1 MRLSRRG
8 LLIGAGAAGG
18 LMVAW
23 ALLPRTFDPP
33 LAAAEGE
40 VVFDA
45 WLKIDREGVVT
56 VAVPELEMGQGIT
69 TLIPQIVATELGA
82 DWRQIA
88 VEPAPVS
95 GAYGNVPL
103 AAHWRQLWMP
113 VLPGLASAPDALL
126 ARRFAER
133 DAFMVT
139 AEGTG
144 LAAHEAAARAA
155 AATARAMLAQ
165 AAADRWDVS
174 WDECEA
180 QNGFIIHDR
189 QRLRFADLVDDAA
202 EQTPPDPPPLRPQA
216 AAERAVDQPEGA
228 RLAFPRLDLP
238 AKVDGSATFAGDVR
252 LPGMVFAAIRHGP
265 PGETRLGAY
274 EPKNAAPVK
283 GLVKLVEGPDWL
295 AAVAQ
300 DWWSAERALKLV
312 SPRFAAQHE
321 PDSAAIDRLLNE
333 ALRYGSGHAIAEAG
347 DPAEMLRGKFEL
359 ARLYRIAP
367 AQTTPLETASATA
380 RYGDGR
386 VELWVASQAPQA
398 VRRAV
403 AAALDIALDRV
414 VLYPVAAGGSF
425 DARLDCPHAVQA
437 ALIARDVGK
446 PVQLA
451 WSRWQEAVRG
461 LPRAP
466 LRAALAARTA
476 PDGSL
481 AGLKVRVA
489 MPATTQEFGAR
500 MFAGYSAQDARRAQD
515 RADPLAMAGMVPP
528 YAIPHLLVE
537 HVPVAIPLST
547 GRQRG
552 NSAAQGCFLIETFVD
567 ELAARS
573 GREPLSYRMAML
585 GQDIRLANCLQRA
598 ASLAAWGGGRGGA
611 GQGLACHRMALG
623 DREGRIALVASAR
636 RDETGIRVD
645 KLTAVLDI
653 GRIVNLDIARQQVEG
668 GLLFGLALARGG
680 STPYAGGLP
689 QSGRLAQ
696 LGLPLLTDCPE
707 IEVDFIEGDAPP
719 FDPGELGVAV
729 AAPAIANA
737 LYSAGGTR
745 LHTLPLTGDVG

>member
-18 LMVAW
+18 LLVAW
-23 ALLPRTFDPP
+23 ALTPRRFDPP
-33 LAAAEGE
+33 LAADEGE

-45 WLKIDREGVVT
+45 WLKIGRDGVVT
-56 VAVPELEMGQGIT
+56 VAVPDLEMGQGIT

-82 DWRQIA
+82 DWRQVA

-103 AAHWRQLWMP
+103 AAQWRELWMP
-113 VLPGLASAPDALL
+113 LLPGLAEAPDALL
-126 ARRFAER
+126 AQRFAER
-133 DAFMVT
+133 EAFVVT
-139 AEGTG
+139 AEGSS

-155 AATARAMLAQ
+155 AASARAMLAM
-165 AAADRWDVS
+165 AAADRWNVA
-174 WDECEA
+174 WEECEA
-180 QNGFIIHDR
+180 QGGFIIHDK
-189 QRLRFADLVDDAA
+189 QRVRFADLVEDAA
-202 EQTPPDPPPLRPQA
+202 GYAPPDPPALRPQA
-216 AAERAVDQPEGA
+216 AGERAVDQPEGA

-238 AKVDGSATFAGDVR
+238 AKADGSATFAGDVR

-274 EPKNAAPVK
+274 EAKNAAPVK
-283 GLVKLVEGPDWL
+283 GLVKLVEGSGWL

-300 DWWSAERALKLV
+300 DWWSAEQALKLV

-321 PDSAAIDRLLNE
+321 PESAVIDRLLDE
-333 ALRYGSGHAIAEAG
+333 GLHHGDGHGIASIGE
-347 DPAEMLRGKFEL
+347 PEEMLRGKFEL

-367 AQTTPLETASATA
+367 AQAAPLETASATA
-380 RYGDGR
+380 RLTDGK

-398 VRRAV
+398 TRRAV
-403 AAALDIALDRV
+403 AQALDIALGDV
-414 VLYPVAAGGSF
+414 VLYPMPAGGSF
-425 DARLDCPHAVQA
+425 DARLDTPHAVEA
-437 ALIARDVGK
+437 ALIAREVGK
-446 PVQLA
+446 PVQLT
-451 WSRWQEAVRG
+451 WSRWQEAVAG

-489 MPATTQEFGAR
+489 MPATAQEFGAR
-500 MFAGYSAQDARRAQD
+500 LFGEQSAREARARQDQV
-515 RADPLAMAGMVPP
+515 DPLAMAGMEPP

-552 NSAAQGCFLIETFVD
+552 NSAALGCFLIETFVD

-598 ASLAAWGGGRGGA
+598 ATLAEWGGGRGGA

-636 RDETGIRVD
+636 RDEGGIRVD

-668 GLLFGLALARGG
+668 GLLFGLALARGA
-680 STPYAGGLP
+680 STAYAAGLP
-689 QSGRLAQ
+689 QSGRLAALALPQ
-696 LGLPLLTDCPE
+696 LADCPE
-707 IEVDFIEGDAPP
+707 IEVEFIEGDAPP

-737 LYSAGGTR
+737 LFSAGGTR
-745 LHTLPLTGDVG
+745 LHSLPLTGE

>member
-18 LMVAW
+18 LVLAW
-23 ALLPRTFDPP
+23 ALLPRRFASP
-33 LAAAEGE
+33 LAAANGE

-45 WLKIDREGVVT
+45 WLKIGTDGVVT
-56 VAVPELEMGQGIT
+56 VAVPDLEMGQGIT

-82 DWRQIA
+82 DWRQVA

-95 GAYGNVPL
+95 GAYGNAPL
-103 AAHWRQLWMP
+103 AAHWRSLWMHM
-113 VLPGLASAPDALL
+113 LPDLASAPDALL
-126 ARRFAER
+126 ARRLAER
-133 DAFMVT
+133 EAFMVT
-139 AEGTG
+139 AEGTA

-155 AATARAMLAQ
+155 AASARAMLAM

-174 WDECEA
+174 WEECEA
-180 QNGFIIHDR
+180 QGGFIVHDR
-189 QRLRFADLVDDAA
+189 LRLRFADLAQEAVS
-202 EQTPPDPPPLRPQA
+202 QTPPDPPPLRPQA
-216 AAERAVDQPEGA
+216 AAERTVDQPEGA
-228 RLAFPRLDLP
+228 RPAFPRLDLP
-238 AKVDGSATFAGDVR
+238 AKVDGSASFAGDIR

-265 PGETRLGAY
+265 QGETRLGAY
-274 EPKNAAPVK
+274 EAKNAAPVK
-283 GLVKLVEGPDWL
+283 GLLKLVEGPDWL

-300 DWWSAERALKLV
+300 DWWSAERALTLV

-321 PDSAAIDRLLNE
+321 PDSAVIDRLLDE
-333 ALRYGSGHAIAEAG
+333 GLRTGDGHAIAELG
-347 DPAEMLRGKFEL
+347 DPAEMLRGKFDL
-359 ARLYRIAP
+359 ARLYRIEP
-367 AQTTPLETASATA
+367 AQTAPLETASATA

-403 AAALDIALDRV
+403 ATALDIALDRV
-414 VLYPVAAGGSF
+414 VLYPVPAGGSF
-425 DARLDCPHAVQA
+425 DARLDCPHAVEA
-437 ALIARDVGK
+437 ALIARDVGR
-446 PVQLA
+446 PVQLI

-476 PDGSL
+476 PDGAL
-481 AGLKVRVA
+481 TGLKVRVA
-489 MPATTQEFGAR
+489 MPATAQEFGAR
-500 MFAGYSAQDARRAQD
+500 LFGEGSAQEARAVQG
-515 RADPLAMAGMVPP
+515 RADPLALAGMVPP

-611 GQGLACHRMALG
+611 GQGLACHKLALG

-645 KLTAVLDI
+645 RLTAVLDI
-653 GRIVNLDIARQQVEG
+653 GRIVNMDIARQQVEG
-668 GLLFGLALARGG
+668 GLLFGLALARGA
-680 STPYAGGLP
+680 STTYAAGLP
-689 QSGRLAQ
+689 QSGRLAA
-696 LGLPLLTDCPE
+696 LALPRLADCPE
-707 IEVDFIEGDAPP
+707 IEIDFIEGDAPP

-737 LYSAGGTR
+737 LHSAGGTR
-745 LHTLPLTGDVG
+745 HHTLPLTGDLG

>member
-18 LMVAW
+18 LLVAW
-23 ALLPRTFDPP
+23 ALTPRWFDPP
-33 LAAAEGE
+33 LAAGEGE
-40 VVFDA
+40 VTFDA
-45 WLKIDREGVVT
+45 WLKIGRDGVIT
-56 VAVPELEMGQGIT
+56 VAVPDLEMGQGIT

-82 DWRQIA
+82 DWRQVA

-103 AAHWRQLWMP
+103 AAQWRELWMP
-113 VLPGLASAPDALL
+113 LLPDLAEAPDALL

-133 DAFMVT
+133 EAFVVT
-139 AEGTG
+139 AEGSS
-144 LAAHEAAARAA
+144 LAAHEAGARAA
-155 AATARAMLAQ
+155 AASARAMLAM
-165 AAADRWDVS
+165 AAADRWNVA
-174 WDECEA
+174 WEECEA
-180 QNGFIIHDR
+180 QGGFIIHDR
-189 QRLRFADLVDDAA
+189 QRARFADLVEDAA
-202 EQTPPDPPPLRPQA
+202 GYDPPDPPALRPQA
-216 AAERAVDQPEGA
+216 AAERAVDQPEGV
-228 RLAFPRLDLP
+228 RPAFPRLDLP

-252 LPGMVFAAIRHGP
+252 LPGLVFAAIRHGP
-265 PGETRLGAY
+265 QGETRLGAY

-283 GLVKLVEGPDWL
+283 GLVKLVEGAGWV

-300 DWWSAERALKLV
+300 DWWSAERALTLI
-312 SPRFAAQHE
+312 SPCFAAQHE
-321 PDSAAIDRLLNE
+321 PDSTGIDRLLDE
-333 ALRYGSGHAIAEAG
+333 GLRYGDGHGIASSGEP
-347 DPAEMLRGKFEL
+347 DEMLRGKFEL
-359 ARLYRIAP
+359 ARLYRVAP
-367 AQTTPLETASATA
+367 AQAAPLETASATA
-380 RYGDGR
+380 RLTDGK

-398 VRRAV
+398 TRRAV
-403 AAALDIALDRV
+403 AQALDIALADV
-414 VLYPVAAGGSF
+414 VLYPMPAGGSF
-425 DARLDCPHAVQA
+425 DARLDTPHAVEA
-437 ALIARDVGK
+437 ALIAREVGK
-446 PVQLA
+446 PVQLT
-451 WSRWQEAVRG
+451 WSRWQEAVVG
-461 LPRAP
+461 LPRTP

-481 AGLKVRVA
+481 TGLKVRVA
-489 MPATTQEFGAR
+489 MPATAQEFGAR
-500 MFAGYSAQDARRAQD
+500 LFAGQTAQDARERQD
-515 RADPLAMAGMVPP
+515 QADPLAMAGMVPP

-552 NSAAQGCFLIETFVD
+552 NSAALGCFLIETFVD

-598 ASLAAWGGGRGGA
+598 ATLAEWGGGRGGA

-636 RDETGIRVD
+636 RDEGGIRVD

-668 GLLFGLALARGG
+668 GLLFGLALARGAG
-680 STPYAGGLP
+680 TPYAAGLP
-689 QSGRLAQ
+689 QSGRLAALALPQ
-696 LGLPLLTDCPE
+696 LADCPE

-719 FDPGELGVAV
+719 FDPGELGVAA

-737 LYSAGGTR
+737 LFSAGGTR
-745 LHTLPLTGDVG
+745 LHTLPLTGE